1 MSEDKKKKT
10 GLNKEISFKKTT
22 SKWPEKKSINFISD
36 EQSKNNKK
44 AIVLFCVFL
53 LLLVPFTYFG
63 VIKQIAKVNT
73 AQAQYSQV
81 QEQIA
86 ALNAQTAD
94 YNDVK
99 TKYDTTVGSLLT
111 EDEKVCTDRMKIFKM
126 IEEDIIPSASIQ
138 SIAITGSQV
147 TVQTGTTN
155 LAAVSSMIVTLQSD
169 KRNQYVTVTTTSDA
183 TSSSTD
189 AVIATF
195 EITYAV
201 GGTN

>member
-1 MSEDKKKKT
+1 MSEEKKKT
-10 GLNKEISFKKTT
+10 GLNKEISFKKT

-44 AIVLFCVFL
+44 AIVLFCIFL

-73 AQAQYSQV
+73 AQAQYNQV

-99 TKYDTTVGSLLT
+99 TKYDAAVGSFLT
-111 EDEKVCTDRMKIFKM
+111 DDEKVCTDRMKIFKM

>member
-1 MSEDKKKKT
+1 
-10 GLNKEISFKKTT
+10 
-22 SKWPEKKSINFISD
+22 
-36 EQSKNNKK
+36 
-44 AIVLFCVFL
+44 
-53 LLLVPFTYFG
+53 
-63 VIKQIAKVNT
+63 
-73 AQAQYSQV
+73 
-81 QEQIA
+81 
-86 ALNAQTAD
+86 
-94 YNDVK
+94 
-99 TKYDTTVGSLLT
+99 
-111 EDEKVCTDRMKIFKM
+111 MKIFKM